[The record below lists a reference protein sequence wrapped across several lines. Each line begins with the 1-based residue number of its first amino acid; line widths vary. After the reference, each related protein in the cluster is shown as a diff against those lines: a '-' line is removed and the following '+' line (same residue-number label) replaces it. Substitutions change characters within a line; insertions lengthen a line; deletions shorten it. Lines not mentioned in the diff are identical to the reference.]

1 MKSKLKEVL
10 ELNIATLIL
19 GSSGVLGKLILISPP
34 VIILIRSIIAYFFI
48 WFILR
53 LSKSSS
59 TPQIMKAPR
68 FFIISGLLMAAHWV
82 LYFIALDVTSVAVA
96 FISVFTFPVFTTLLE
111 PLFFKSKLQLI
122 DLLASLL
129 VIVGILILVPDV
141 SLSNNVTLGAFLGIL
156 SALFYALRNL
166 MNKRY
171 IHVYSGTFIMMQQ
184 MLIVSIILAPAIFIF
199 PFNPGKSDMLWL
211 VILGVGTTGIGHTLF
226 VRSLK
231 HFKTSTASI
240 ITSLQ
245 PIYGIILAVIFLGEK
260 LNQQIIIG
268 GGVIFFTVLLK
279 SLQEYLKENRIT
291 TKI

>member
-10 ELNIATLIL
+10 ELNIATIIL

-48 WFILR
+48 WFILH

-245 PIYGIILAVIFLGEK
+245 PIYGIMLAVIF
-260 LNQQIIIG
+260 
-268 GGVIFFTVLLK
+268 
-279 SLQEYLKENRIT
+279 
-291 TKI
+291 